1 MRPLNTYLRK
11 SLSAA
16 GGWQRLGALLLS
28 AMVVASAAPA
38 SAAETFRGR
47 DPESYECS
55 SDYQIL
61 NRFSA
66 PPGAP
71 NYSTKVWDIKF
82 KRENNVIS
90 VQDVS
95 NSKDLAYILVGENS
109 KFCVFKNIQTYDG
122 RKIEGIPEQCQIKYF
137 EFNTRIVIDTQL
149 PVQPFRAPRLQDE
162 FDRMDHLVD
171 VHAYRPVDWKARDS
185 AAKAGCFEPDG
196 NPDIP
201 YLRFRSLYEMTHEK
215 SGVLLIEESPSKLRE
230 GDTYSAYERE
240 ALMKAGPG
248 LPRPK

>member
-1 MRPLNTYLRK
+1 MRK

-16 GGWQRLGALLLS
+16 RGWQRLGALLLS

-71 NYSTKVWDIKF
+71 NYSTKFSDIKF

-95 NSKDLAYILVGENS
+95 NSKDLAYIVVGENS
-109 KFCVFKNIQTYDG
+109 KFCVFKNILTQDY
-122 RKIEGIPEQCQIKYF
+122 RKIEGIREQCQIKYF
-137 EFNTRIVIDTQL
+137 KFNTRIVIDTQL

-162 FDRMDHLVD
+162 FDRMDHFVD

-185 AAKAGCFEPDG
+185 AAKARCFEPDG

-201 YLRFRSLYEMTHEK
+201 YLRFRSLYEMTREK
-215 SGVLLIEESPSKLRE
+215 SGVLITEESPSKLRE